1 MAMLPRPISIAAYR
15 VVQEALSNVRRH
27 AATGARVDVQVVTG
41 DAGTRVE
48 VIDDG
53 GAMPA
58 TVAAGARAGR
68 APIEE
73 GFGLVGM
80 RERVVATGG
89 QLDAGPV
96 SGGGFKV
103 VAEWPAR

>member
-1 MAMLPRPISIAAYR
+1 VAVSTAAYR

-27 AATGARVDVQVVTG
+27 AAPGARVEVRVSVGADG
-41 DAGTRVE
+41 AARVE
-48 VIDDG
+48 VADDG

-58 TVAAGARAGR
+58 AVAGR
-68 APIEE
+68 GAARGAPVKE

-89 QLDAGPV
+89 HIQAGPV
-96 SGGGFKV
+96 AAGGFRV
-103 VAEWPAR
+103 IAEWPGR